1 MASWLPAPSVA
12 QRSLEIRSFDV
23 TLRVEESGWLDVR
36 EEIQVRFTGSWNGIF
51 RLIPVEYRTP
61 QGFSYRLYLGD
72 VAVTGPGG
80 VPYEFDSSRERHYKR
95 LRIRVPDAEDA
106 TRSVVI
112 RYRVPNALR
121 FWDDYD
127 ELYWNVT
134 GDEWEIPIQAA
145 SAMVLLPQGA
155 RNARTASWTGG
166 YGSAEEAASVAD
178 TGDGFFFE
186 ARRTLSYREGLT
198 IAVAWD
204 PGAVRRPGPWARAL
218 LFLRANWLLV
228 FPFLSLAVMWRLWAQ
243 RGRDPAR
250 MSISPQYEPPEGLT
264 PAEAGTLLDNRLE
277 MVDVTAALV
286 HLAVRGYLRIE
297 ETDREGLLARLTS
310 QTDYL
315 LVPTRPGSAWR
326 DLREH
331 EREILHGVFGSSGA
345 ELPVPVPLS
354 SLERE
359 FYVHLPE
366 VRSGVFRE
374 LLRRGYY
381 SSRPD
386 RTLQKWMGAASVVLA
401 LGVAG
406 GLALAGSLE
415 LSWASRS
422 SWSGWSR
429 IGIAG

>member
-61 QGFSYRLYLGD
+61 QGFSYRLYLDD

-155 RNARTASWTGG
+155 RNARTASWTRARPPGR
-166 YGSAEEAASVAD
+166 AATVPP
-178 TGDGFFFE
+178 
-186 ARRTLSYREGLT
+186 RKRHPWRTRE
-198 IAVAWD
+198 
-204 PGAVRRPGPWARAL
+204 
-218 LFLRANWLLV
+218 
-228 FPFLSLAVMWRLWAQ
+228 
-243 RGRDPAR
+243 
-250 MSISPQYEPPEGLT
+250 
-264 PAEAGTLLDNRLE
+264 
-277 MVDVTAALV
+277 TA
-286 HLAVRGYLRIE
+286 
-297 ETDREGLLARLTS
+297 S
-310 QTDYL
+310 
-315 LVPTRPGSAWR
+315 
-326 DLREH
+326 
-331 EREILHGVFGSSGA
+331 
-345 ELPVPVPLS
+345 
-354 SLERE
+354 
-359 FYVHLPE
+359 
-366 VRSGVFRE
+366 
-374 LLRRGYY
+374 
-381 SSRPD
+381 SSRP
-386 RTLQKWMGAASVVLA
+386 
-401 LGVAG
+401 AG
-406 GLALAGSLE
+406 P
-415 LSWASRS
+415 
-422 SWSGWSR
+422 
-429 IGIAG
+429 